1 MKHGKGEY
9 FYVDQLR
16 YIGDYE
22 NNQKSGYGV
31 LYNCD
36 ETIAY
41 EGHWKNGLPDG
52 KGFSYDLNG
61 NKT

>member
-22 NNQKSGYGV
+22 NNQKSGYDG
-31 LYNCD
+31 
-36 ETIAY
+36 TIAY
-41 EGHWKNGLPDG
+41 EGHWKKGLPDG